1 VNPSSG
7 PGPHALPDSNYTQ
20 AIPELNRYDNVR
32 LLGYVATTYTKRNIS
47 LVRQDIETYSE
58 WPTKS
63 SNPDLAVQGIFFDET
78 PQKYD
83 ANSLAYLQ
91 SLTATVMKM
100 TGLGPDHFVRDTLYR
115 LRSILRYC
123 TFCILMFRSVSLY
136 LKTDDRADCPQ
147 PWGCS

>member
-1 VNPSSG
+1 MNPSSG
-7 PGPHALPDSNYTQ
+7 PGPSALPDGNYTR

-32 LLGYVATTYTKRNIS
+32 LLGYVATTYAKRNIS

-58 WPTKS
+58 WPTNS

-78 PQKYD
+78 PQEYD

-100 TGLGPDHFVRDTLYR
+100 PGLGPDHFVRDT
-115 LRSILRYC
+115 C
-123 TFCILMFRSVSLY
+123 FVCAVSYGTVFLY
-136 LKTDDRADCPQ
+136 LSASQSCFHDESCD
-147 PWGCS
+147 SN

>member
-1 VNPSSG
+1 MNPSSG
-7 PGPHALPDSNYTQ
+7 PGPNALPDSNYTQ
-20 AIPELNRYDNVR
+20 AIPKLNRYDNVR

-100 TGLGPDHFVRDTLYR
+100 PGLGPDHFVRDTCFVSAVSTVLYFH
-115 LRSILRYC
+115 I
-123 TFCILMFRSVSLY
+123 
-136 LKTDDRADCPQ
+136 
-147 PWGCS
+147 